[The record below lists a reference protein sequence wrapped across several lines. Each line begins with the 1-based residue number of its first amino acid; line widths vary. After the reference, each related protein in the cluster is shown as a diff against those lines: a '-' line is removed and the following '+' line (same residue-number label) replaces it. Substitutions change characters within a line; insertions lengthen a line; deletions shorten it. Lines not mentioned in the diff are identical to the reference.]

1 MPRRFD
7 DDEGPSPDDV
17 ERFGGSAPTTGY
29 CPDCGEELSD
39 LADICPHCH
48 SWIPEGAQRRPPMVN
63 ELIRRWYV
71 FIAIAVLLVFLYLE
85 LF

>member
-7 DDEGPSPDDV
+7 EDEGPTQEDV
-17 ERFGGSAPTTGY
+17 QRFGGSAPTAGY
-29 CPDCGEELSD
+29 CPDCGAEVSD

-48 SWIPEGAQRRPPMVN
+48 AWIPEGAARRPPAVT

-71 FIAIAVLLVFLYLE
+71 FIALAVLAVFLYLYA
-85 LF
+85 F